1 MQSQD
6 DRSENPG
13 GGAESASVE
22 PRAVSEPAR
31 RGLGNVE
38 MPLGIPVTDEEWRE
52 LKRRADEPGTP
63 EASRHPASLARAGGV
78 RARLLLR
85 IYEGCSTSA

>member
-6 DRSENPG
+6 DRSEGPG
-13 GGAESASVE
+13 GGAESLSVE

-63 EASRHPASLARAGGV
+63 EAAESDPSVEDRP
-78 RARLLLR
+78 
-85 IYEGCSTSA
+85 TN